1 MDFSKLASKAKQI
14 YTKRGGAQ
22 AAKGDASEVAGILKS
37 EGTFAD
43 KAKRSA
49 EALKEPGAAQDPG
62 AERDTPVPTQPE
74 PPAATQ

>member
-37 EGTFAD
+37 EGTIAD

-62 AERDTPVPTQPE
+62 AARDTPVPTQPE

>member
-1 MDFSKLASKAKQI
+1 VNVVDFSKLATKAKQV

-22 AAKGDASEVAGILKS
+22 AAKGDASEVEGILKS

-49 EALKEPGAAQDPG
+49 EALNPERAVKTAPSAGEG
-62 AERDTPVPTQPE
+62 AETSG
-74 PPAATQ
+74 